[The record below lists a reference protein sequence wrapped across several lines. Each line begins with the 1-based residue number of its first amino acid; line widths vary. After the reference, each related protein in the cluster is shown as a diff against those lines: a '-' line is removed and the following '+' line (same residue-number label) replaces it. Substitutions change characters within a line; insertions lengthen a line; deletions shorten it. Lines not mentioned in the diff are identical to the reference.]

1 VAGLKDGKMM
11 IRLRAL
17 WVSAIAFLVVLGVGY
32 TLVSLLETRWG
43 ADQREVVRTIGGG
56 QAYTLQRQL
65 DRSLSA
71 TFALASVL
79 RQGQQIDNFDA
90 LAAELIKSYG
100 GIKSLVL
107 APDGVVR
114 QIYPL
119 AGNEPAIG
127 YDLLHNPQRRTEVL
141 ATIQSRTLTLAGPLT
156 LIRGGVGVIGRLPVF
171 VPDEAGEER
180 FWGFAIAV
188 IRLPELL
195 EASHLSRLVEHGY
208 DYELSRNHPDSG
220 ERAVFARST
229 ERELRDA
236 MPFDIEVPN
245 GRWTLSIAP
254 RGGWQSSSV
263 LALEVVLVILSSL
276 LVAWLTYTLVE
287 QPATLRREVALRTQE
302 LSRANQELMTEILQ
316 RRRTE
321 EALRQSERSLA
332 TAQQVAHLGS
342 WERNLMTNELHWSDE
357 IYRIFGC
364 APQQRPPAG
373 EVFWNAVHPDDRAM
387 VRAAVEAALRER
399 KPYNVDHRIVLPDGP
414 ERVVHE
420 QAEIIF
426 DDEGRAIR
434 MVGTVQDITDRKRA
448 EEGLAARSRQLEA
461 IRTVSVEITR
471 ELDLTTLLR
480 LSARRAMELVG
491 AASSVTHLWDETT
504 QLLIPKA
511 WHGLGEW
518 MHEVRIRLGEGVTGI
533 VGQRREGMLVNDYRN
548 WPQANPLFVERTGIT
563 AILAEPLLYHDR
575 LLGVITLN
583 NAETGQP
590 FTSQD
595 RDLLALFAAQ
605 AAIAIE
611 NARLYQDQ
619 ERRATRLRS
628 LARLNQLMSASLDM
642 DVVLQEIAKAAA
654 MLMDAP
660 LVTFWV
666 VDEATGTWELWAFSD
681 EGIGSDFPARTLP
694 LDQGFVGWVA
704 THGCPLNIP
713 NIFAG
718 GPIWSPI
725 YPWLQAHGL
734 SSLFAVPI
742 LLDGSLL
749 AVLAMNGPEPFRFG
763 PDDQALLDSFVA
775 QAAVAIRNAQLYA
788 AEASAR
794 SAAEAATRA
803 KSEFLANMSHE
814 IRTPMNGILGMTE
827 LALDTELS
835 PEQQEYLTM
844 VKSSADSLL
853 GILNDILDFSKI
865 EAGMLTL
872 EPVGFKLRDTVD
884 ATLKALAVRAHEKGL
899 EVACD
904 VHPEVPNVLLGDPG
918 RLRQILV
925 NLVGN
930 AIKFTERGEV
940 IIEVQQAVEE
950 YLTNCGDD
958 VTIALHF
965 SVRDTGIGIPVDKQQ
980 VILEPFTQADGS
992 TTRKYGGTGL
1002 GLAISRQLVALM
1014 GGQLW
1019 IDSEMGHGSTFHFT
1033 ARFGIQQ
1040 GPTASLAPTPLA
1052 DMQNL
1057 PVLVVDDNATNRRI
1071 LCELLRRWQM
1081 RPTGV
1086 EGGHAALAALEQAR
1100 DTGMPFPLVLL
1111 DAHMPEMDGFTFAA
1125 RIKQD
1130 PTLAEASMLMLSSAN
1145 LPRDTARC
1153 RQLGIAL
1160 YLTKPI
1166 SQTEL
1171 WDAIIA
1177 AMGNAPHVAISPL
1190 PVTQHAAQE
1199 NRRRLHILLAEDTA
1213 VNQTLVVR
1221 ILAKQGHEVEAVS
1234 TGQAALEALTQQ
1246 TFDLVLMD
1254 VQMPELDGLEAT
1266 AIIRERERK
1275 TGRHLPIIAM
1285 TAHAMKGDQ
1294 ERFLAAGMDG
1304 YIAKPLKAEELYAL
1318 IDQLLPGAS
1327 APSLPAVASSID
1339 RPTAL
1344 QAGVSV
1350 PAPAPYFPNQP

>member
-1 VAGLKDGKMM
+1 MM
-11 IRLRAL
+11 IQLRAL
-17 WVSAIAFLVVLGVGY
+17 WLSAVALLVVLGIGG
-32 TLVSLLETRWG
+32 TLVSLLETRWA
-43 ADQREVVRTIGGG
+43 ADQREVVRAIGSG

-71 TFALASVL
+71 TFALASLL
-79 RQGQQIDNFDA
+79 RQSQRIDNFDA
-90 LAAELIKSYG
+90 LAADMITSYG
-100 GIKSLVL
+100 GINRLAL
-107 APDGVVR
+107 APDGVMR
-114 QIYPL
+114 QVYPL
-119 AGNEPAIG
+119 AGNEQLIG
-127 YDLLHNPQRRTEVL
+127 HDLLNDPQRRTEAL
-141 ATIQSRTLTLAGPLT
+141 AAIQSRTLTLAGPLT
-156 LIRGGVGVIGRLPVF
+156 LLKGGVGVIGRLPVF
-171 VPDEAGEER
+171 VPDEVGGER
-180 FWGFAIAV
+180 FWGFTMAV

-208 DYELSRNHPDSG
+208 DYELSRIHPDSG
-220 ERAVFARST
+220 ERVMFARSD
-229 ERELRDA
+229 EAELRDA
-236 MPFDIEVPN
+236 MPFDIDVPN

-254 RGGWQSSSV
+254 KGGWQASSALV
-263 LALEVVLVILSSL
+263 LEAVLVVLSGL
-276 LVAWLTYTLVE
+276 LVAWLTSTLVK
-287 QPATLRREVALRTQE
+287 QPETLRREVALRTQE
-302 LSRANQELMTEILQ
+302 LSRANQELVTEILE

-321 EALRQSERSLA
+321 EALRQSEMSLA

-357 IYRIFGC
+357 IYRIFGL
-364 APQQRPPAG
+364 APQPWSPAG
-373 EVFWNAVHPDDRAM
+373 YLFWNVVHPDDRAM
-387 VRAAVEAALRER
+387 VKAAVEAAVCGRT
-399 KPYNVDHRIVLPDGP
+399 PYSVDHRIVLADGT

-434 MVGTVQDITDRKRA
+434 MVGTAQDITDRKRA
-448 EEGLAARSRQLEA
+448 EEGLAARTRQLEA
-461 IRTVSVEITR
+461 IRAMTEEITR
-471 ELDLTTLLR
+471 ELDLTTLLH
-480 LSARRAMELVG
+480 LITQRAMELVG

-504 QLLIPKA
+504 QLLRPEV

-518 MHEVRIRLGEGVTGI
+518 MREVRIRLGEGVTGI
-533 VGQRREGMLVNDYRN
+533 VAQRRQGMLVNDYRS
-548 WPQANPLFVERTGIT
+548 WPDANPFFVERTGIS

-583 NAETGQP
+583 NAETGRP
-590 FTSQD
+590 FTPQD
-595 RDLLALFAAQ
+595 RDLLALFATQ
-605 AAIAIE
+605 ATVAIE

-619 ERRATRLRS
+619 ERRATRLRT
-628 LARLNQLMSASLDM
+628 LTRLNQLMSASLDT
-642 DVVLQEIAKAAA
+642 DVVLREIAKAAA

-666 VDEATGTWELWAFSD
+666 VDEATRTREVRAWSD
-681 EGIGSDFPARTLP
+681 EALGADFPVRVLP
-694 LDQGFVGWVA
+694 LDQGHAGWVA
-704 THGCPLNIP
+704 TRRQPLNVP
-713 NIFAG
+713 NIFADG
-718 GPIWSPI
+718 STWSPT
-725 YPWLQAHGL
+725 YPWWQAHGL
-734 SSLFAVPI
+734 TSLMAVPI
-742 LLDGSLL
+742 LLDGALL
-749 AVLAMNGPEPFRFG
+749 AVLAMNGREPFQFG

-844 VKSSADSLL
+844 VRSSADSLL

-865 EAGMLTL
+865 EAGKLTL

-899 EVACD
+899 EVASD

-940 IIEVQQAVEE
+940 IIEVQQAVQE
-950 YLTNCGDD
+950 YVTNGGDD

-965 SVRDTGIGIPVDKQQ
+965 SVRDTGIGIPVEKQQ

-1019 IDSEMGHGSTFHFT
+1019 IDSEVGHGSTFHFT

-1040 GPTASLAPTPLA
+1040 GLTASPAPTPLV

-1081 RPTGV
+1081 RPTAV

-1111 DAHMPEMDGFTFAA
+1111 DAHMPEMDGFTLAA

-1130 PTLAEASMLMLSSAN
+1130 PSLAEVSMLMLSSAN

-1318 IDQLLPGAS
+1318 IDRLLPDAS
-1327 APSLPAVASSID
+1327 APSLPAARTS
-1339 RPTAL
+1339 PGAHTPC
-1344 QAGVSV
+1344 VSG
-1350 PAPAPYFPNQP
+1350 